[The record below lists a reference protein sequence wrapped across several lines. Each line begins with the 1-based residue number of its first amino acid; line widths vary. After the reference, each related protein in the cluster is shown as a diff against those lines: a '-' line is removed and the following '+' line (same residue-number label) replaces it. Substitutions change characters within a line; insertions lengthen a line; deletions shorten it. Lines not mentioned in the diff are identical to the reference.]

1 MEMNTRLQVEHSV
14 TEMTTGVDIVEFQ
27 IKIADGQKLPVT
39 QTEIYTKGHA
49 IEARIYCEDPLKNY
63 LPSIG
68 ILDRFKINQ
77 FENCRI
83 DLGVKDKTFVG
94 PSFDPMIAKVTA
106 YGILVCSVNLLKTT
120 PKYLHQ
126 DWKQILIF

>member
-14 TEMTTGVDIVEFQ
+14 TEMTTGVDIVELQ
-27 IKIADGQKLPVT
+27 IMVADGQKLPIT
-39 QTEIYTKGHA
+39 QSEIDTKGHA

-68 ILDRFKINQ
+68 ILDQFKINKL
-77 FENCRI
+77 ENCRM
-83 DLGVKDKTFVG
+83 DLGVRDKTFVG

-106 YGILVCSVNLLKTT
+106 YGNSVWL
-120 PKYLHQ
+120 Q
-126 DWKQILIF
+126 SIF